1 MQQRA
6 CRSFIDNQ
14 ENWTLVKEYTERGV
28 SGFKVSMNNRNVIQ
42 QLKFDAEK
50 GIFDTLLVFM
60 FDRIGRREDETPFVL
75 EWLVEKG
82 IQVWSVIEGE
92 QKIEQP
98 SDKFTNYLRFW
109 QSSCESQKTSERVN
123 ERHIQ
128 MVEDGIFR
136 GGGIP
141 FGYSTVKSGKKNKQG
156 KYLLQ
161 LKVNENEANVVKEIY
176 RLAYEEGYGQLR
188 IAKKLNENNVP
199 TRKAKKWGAATVNVI
214 LKNPIYK
221 GVMRYR
227 KDSIEVFSDKIDDL
241 AIINEEVWNTVQ
253 SIRQKKSPKNYSGN
267 NNITISTKGTLLFI
281 GIARCGCCNSRLTS
295 TTFINKYKNASG
307 EVIKYNHN
315 KSYRCTGKL
324 QGKTNCNGQS
334 TFSANKVERFVLKQ
348 IQNYLDSFCITNF
361 TKKVDE
367 LKSKYAKSELKI
379 LQELQNNIENEYEE
393 LSILVAEVP
402 KSITGKSSFK
412 PDLLNQLI
420 KQKEK
425 NILVLQEK
433 ITATESLLNF
443 KKDELNDIILLK
455 EYFPEWKQIFEDAS
469 SEKKKIMIGLLVDQV
484 LVSKESI
491 CIELKPLIKQFIT
504 NQQNP

>member
-1 MQQRA
+1 M
-6 CRSFIDNQ
+6 
-14 ENWTLVKEYTERGV
+14 
-28 SGFKVSMNNRNVIQ
+28 
-42 QLKFDAEK
+42 
-50 GIFDTLLVFM
+50 
-60 FDRIGRREDETPFVL
+60 
-75 EWLVEKG
+75 
-82 IQVWSVIEGE
+82 
-92 QKIEQP
+92 
-98 SDKFTNYLRFW
+98 
-109 QSSCESQKTSERVN
+109 
-123 ERHIQ
+123 
-128 MVEDGIFR
+128 
-136 GGGIP
+136 
-141 FGYSTVKSGKKNKQG
+141 
-156 KYLLQ
+156 
-161 LKVNENEANVVKEIY
+161 
-176 RLAYEEGYGQLR
+176 
-188 IAKKLNENNVP
+188 
-199 TRKAKKWGAATVNVI
+199 
-214 LKNPIYK
+214 
-221 GVMRYR
+221 
-227 KDSIEVFSDKIDDL
+227 
-241 AIINEEVWNTVQ
+241 
-253 SIRQKKSPKNYSGN
+253 
-267 NNITISTKGTLLFI
+267 LFI

-324 QGKTNCNGQS
+324 QGKTICNGQS

-348 IQNYLDSFCITNF
+348 IHNYLDSLCITNF
-361 TKKVDE
+361 TKQVDE
-367 LKSKYAKSELKI
+367 LKSKYAKSELEI
-379 LQELQNNIENEYEE
+379 LQVLQNNIENEYEE

-433 ITATESLLNF
+433 ITTTESLLNF

-491 CIELKPLIKQFIT
+491 CIELKPLVKQFIT